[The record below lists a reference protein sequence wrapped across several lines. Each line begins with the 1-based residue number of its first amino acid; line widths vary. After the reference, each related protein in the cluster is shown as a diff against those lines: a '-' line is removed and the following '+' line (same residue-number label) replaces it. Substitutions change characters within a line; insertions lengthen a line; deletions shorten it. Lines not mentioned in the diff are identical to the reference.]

1 MNINSNM
8 PTNTARDEIN
18 ESTSATRT
26 PIGLLAQQWLAKYLP
41 PKIPLGLAIKS
52 QLQHWEPQTN
62 YVIRSTYTTD
72 TDAIILTLAQQF
84 ASSGGHVIWVG
95 VTDDLCRIS
104 EQLMFKIA
112 GLELAVAGTSVQLD
126 AIAQC
131 KLMYAHEQIGK
142 LWIDFCNLDDCGD
155 EEVEQEFLASVSSF
169 KPTLIVV
176 DESIFDDAALTPFE
190 ALVRQTHALRMVEEL
205 RDTNPMG
212 SVLWHL
218 LIASVD
224 GSTEQLPLLAKSY
237 PTVYLTI
244 SGTSVAE
251 PDLDLST

>member
-1 MNINSNM
+1 MNINNKM
-8 PTNTARDEIN
+8 PTNTAEDEIKK
-18 ESTSATRT
+18 STNGTGM
-26 PIGLLAQQWLAKYLP
+26 PIGLLAQEWLAKYLP
-41 PKIPLGLAIKS
+41 SKIPFEPPLNAHIE
-52 QLQHWEPQTN
+52 HWEQKTN
-62 YVIRSTYTTD
+62 YVIVGTQTTD
-72 TDAIILTLAQQF
+72 AVAMTLAQQF

-112 GLELAVAGTSVQLD
+112 GLELPAAGTSVQLD
-126 AIAQC
+126 TTAQC

-212 SVLWHL
+212 SVLWRL
-218 LIASVD
+218 PMASVD
-224 GSTEQLPLLAKSY
+224 GSTEQLPLLAQSY
-237 PTVYLTI
+237 PTVHLTI

-251 PDLDLST
+251 PDLDLSA